1 MKCVEFESVLP
12 DYLEGSHSAEQ
23 LAHLRSCAA
32 CSSLLADLK
41 LISTQAKLL
50 IASDT
55 PSPAVWNALE
65 ARLRREGLI
74 RQPERPH
81 RRFFERWRSAWLVPV
96 AAAIVIAAGLKLRHP
111 MNAGDTQ
118 PVVKTTS
125 AAAIP
130 VAKPMSS
137 EDQQLLTTVASR
149 PPAQR
154 AKYRA
159 NLDDANS
166 FIHDAEQSAKDYPN
180 DIYTQQMLINAYE
193 QKQMLYDLAVE
204 RTAPDPGEQ

>member
-23 LAHLRSCAA
+23 QAHVRSCPA

-41 LISTQAKLL
+41 LISAQAKLL
-50 IASDT
+50 LAADD

-65 ARLRREGLI
+65 AKLRREGLI
-74 RQPERPH
+74 RRPQAS
-81 RRFFERWRSAWLVPV
+81 RPGFFLRWRTAWLVPV
-96 AAAIVIAAGLKLRHP
+96 AAGLLIAGGLKLRHP

-118 PVVKTTS
+118 PL
-125 AAAIP
+125 ARQAPAP
-130 VAKPMSS
+130 VAKPISS
-137 EDQQLLTTVASR
+137 EDQQLLTSSR
-149 PPAQR
+149 VPAQR
-154 AKYRA
+154 ARYRA

-166 FIHDAEQSAKDYPN
+166 FIHDAEQSARDYPN
-180 DIYTQQMLINAYE
+180 DIYTQQMLMSAYE

-204 RTAPDPGEQ
+204 RTAPEMGEQ

>member
-23 LAHLRSCAA
+23 QAHVRSCPA
-32 CSSLLADLK
+32 CSSLLDDLK
-41 LISTQAKLL
+41 LISAQAKLL
-50 IASDT
+50 LASDD

-65 ARLRREGLI
+65 GKLRREGLI
-74 RQPERPH
+74 RRPESPRPG
-81 RRFFERWRSAWLVPV
+81 FLLRWRTAWLVPV
-96 AAAIVIAAGLKLRHP
+96 AAGLLIAAGLKLRHP

-118 PVVKTTS
+118 PPARPAP
-125 AAAIP
+125 AA

-137 EDQQLLTTVASR
+137 EDQQLLTSVGSHV
-149 PPAQR
+149 PAQR
-154 AKYRA
+154 ARYRA

-166 FIHDAEQSAKDYPN
+166 FIRDAEQSARDYPN
-180 DIYTQQMLINAYE
+180 DIYTQQMLMSAYE

-204 RTAPDPGEQ
+204 RTAPEMGEQ